1 MLGKIPA
8 ARLALIEKIA
18 TEASRSVAAPRRGLV
33 RDFVRGYFR
42 GVDEEDL
49 RSHPPRVLADAALAH
64 LDFGRRRT
72 GAQVLVDLAPAL
84 DATAPTA
91 GHRATL
97 RVVSPDMPFLVDSIG
112 IVFGQ
117 MNIAVHLIVHPVL
130 AARRDARGALR
141 AVGSDRRD
149 AALESWQLM
158 EIDRPRDAHQ
168 ARELERRVRAA
179 LEDVR
184 RAVADFRAML
194 ERIRAV
200 AHELGNARLPV
211 PQSHASEARALLSWM
226 HDGHFVFLGYRYYRL
241 KRGRSRDALVREG
254 GSGLGILRQPPAG
267 AERKNAPIVL
277 SGRLRQQ
284 ARAPELLVLTKAN
297 TPSTVHRGSY
307 LDYVGVKTFDGAGRV
322 TGEHRFL
329 GLWTSSAYHKPPAE
343 IPLLRRK
350 LEAVIAHFGLPEQSH
365 DAKSV
370 VNVVETFP
378 RDELFQ
384 TPAAELIPIV
394 RGIVNLYERHRVRLF
409 VRRDTYERFYSC
421 LVFVPRDRYNT
432 EVRERIERI
441 VKDRFRG
448 THVESQ
454 VQISDSTLARL
465 HLLVRTPQGARPVA
479 DVAAVEKAI
488 AAAAATWEDRLQQ
501 SLIERGV
508 GRDAVELAARYAR
521 LFPPA
526 YRADVEPAQALE
538 DIADLEILSVNP
550 AVPQLNLRAQSGKP
564 TGLRLRILQAGDPIS
579 ISDILPM
586 LENFGLRVVAEH
598 PYRVQTGVRTVWIQ
612 DFELETRDAR
622 RIDTARLEPLFNEAL
637 LATWRGEI
645 ENDGFNRLLLCAG
658 LSAREIV
665 VIRAYCR
672 YLVQTGLPF
681 SQAYMERVL
690 VAQAPITRQ
699 LVRLFETQFA
709 LGGKSREAAAER
721 IRAGIVRALDQ
732 VQSLDEDRILRA
744 YLSVIRATL
753 RTNYYQTLG
762 ATGAATVGQGG
773 SDRTGGAPKSW
784 LSFKLDPQAIP
795 ELPLP
800 RPRFEIFVYSPR
812 VEGVHLRMGL
822 VARGG
827 IRWSDRR
834 EDFRTEVLGLMK
846 AQNVKNTVIVPTGA
860 KGGFYPKRLPPGG
873 SREDI
878 QKEGI
883 ASYQTFIRGLLDVT
897 DNIVQGKTVTRP
909 GVIRRDGQDPYLV
922 VAADK
927 GTATFSDIA
936 NAISVEYGHW
946 LGDAFASGGS
956 AGYDHKGMGITARGA
971 WECVKRHFRELGVDI
986 QNEDFTCAGIGDMS
1000 GDVFGNGM
1008 LLSRHI
1014 RLVAAFDHRHVF
1026 LDPNPDAAAS
1036 FRERERLFQLP
1047 RSSWDDYS
1055 RRLISRGGGVWA
1067 RSAKSIP
1074 LSPEAQK
1081 LLDLHVAAA
1090 TPVEVLRA
1098 ILRMRVDLLW
1108 NGGIGTYVKA
1118 HDETNAEVRDRANDA
1133 IRADGREI
1141 RARVI
1146 GEGGNLG
1153 CTQRGRVEYARS
1165 GGPEG
1170 SGGRVNTDFIDNSAG
1185 VNTSDMEV
1193 NIKILLAEVARRGRL
1208 TRSARDKL
1216 LASMTEEVAQIV
1228 LHNNYLQS
1236 QALSVLEQKASERL
1250 TEYQGLIRA
1259 LERGGYLNRSI
1270 EFLPSDDE
1278 LLERRKQ
1285 GLGLTRPELAVVLAY
1300 SKIWLSN
1307 HLLDSDLPDDPYFAN
1322 EVQRYFPAPVRKRF
1336 PQDIRRHRLRREI
1349 VTTQTTNSLVNRMGP
1364 VFVTRAQEETGA
1376 DPAVIARA
1384 YSIAREIYAMRALWF
1399 DIEALDNKVSAAM
1412 QYRMFYRA
1420 ARLLRHTSYW
1430 LLRERGRN
1438 LHIENSVRELR
1449 PGVET
1454 LAERIDDV
1462 IGGMARQQH
1471 DAVFAELTGGGVPDK
1486 LARRIARLSL
1496 LEPALDIVALAQGEK
1511 MPVIDVARAYFEV
1524 GVALGL
1530 DWMHDEIDRLPVEG
1544 SWQASARASLRDS
1557 AMRMHRGLTLQVLR
1571 TETGGA
1577 TKARGV
1583 AGRLEAWS
1591 SRREGSLA
1599 SWRRT
1604 LAEMRAAGST
1614 DFATLTVGVDV
1625 VRGLASS

>member
-8 ARLALIEKIA
+8 ARLALIEKIV
-18 TEASRSVAAPRRGLV
+18 TEALRSVPAARRELIGE
-33 RDFVRGYFR
+33 FVRGYFR

-49 RSHPPRVLADAALAH
+49 RAHPPGVLARAALAH
-64 LDFGRRRT
+64 LEFGRQRT
-72 GAQVLVDLAPAL
+72 GSVVLVDLAPPL
-84 DATAPTA
+84 DTEASTAS
-91 GHRATL
+91 HRSLL

-117 MNIAVHLIVHPVL
+117 MNISVHLIVHPVL
-130 AARRDARGALR
+130 GVRRDRRGRLLS
-141 AVGSDRRD
+141 VSTDRRESQP
-149 AALESWQLM
+149 ESWQMM
-158 EIDRPRDAHQ
+158 EIDRPRDQPQ
-168 ARELERRVRAA
+168 ARDLERRVRNA

-184 RAVADFRAML
+184 RAVADFRPML
-194 ERIRAV
+194 ERIRQV
-200 AHELGNARLPV
+200 ANDLESARLPV
-211 PQSHASEARALLSWM
+211 PHSHASEARALLSWM

-241 KRGRSRDALVREG
+241 KRGRSRDALVRETA
-254 GSGLGILRQPPAG
+254 SGLGILRDEG
-267 AERKNAPIVL
+267 ASERRKNAPIVL
-277 SGRLRQQ
+277 TGHLRRQ

-307 LDYVGVKTFDGAGRV
+307 LDYVGVKTFDGHGNV

-350 LEAVIAHFGLPEQSH
+350 LEAVIAHFGLPPQSH

-394 RGIVNLYERHRVRLF
+394 RGIVNLYERRRIRLF
-409 VRRDTYERFYSC
+409 ARRDSYERFYSC

-441 VKDRFRG
+441 VRERFHG

-454 VQISDSTLARL
+454 VQISDSMLARL
-465 HLLVRTPQGARPVA
+465 HLLVRTPQGAKPVE
-479 DVAAVEKAI
+479 DVGAIEKEI

-501 SLIERGV
+501 ALIERGV
-508 GRDAVELAARYAR
+508 ERDAIELAARYAR

-526 YRADVEPAQALE
+526 YRVDVEPAQALD
-538 DIADLEILSVNP
+538 DIADLEALAVNP
-550 AVPQLNLRAQSGKP
+550 TVPQINLRNSPGRP
-564 TGLRLRILQAGDPIS
+564 GLRLRILRADEPIS

-598 PYRVQTGVRTVWIQ
+598 PYQVRTAARLVWIQ
-612 DFELETRDAR
+612 DFELEARDAR
-622 RIDTARLEPLFNEAL
+622 RVDTVKLEPLFKEAL
-637 LATWRGEI
+637 LATWRGEV
-645 ENDGFNRLLLCAG
+645 ENDGFNRLLLCVG
-658 LSAREIV
+658 LSARQIV
-665 VIRAYCR
+665 VVRAYCR

-690 VAQAPITRQ
+690 VGQAAITRQ
-699 LVRLFETQFA
+699 LVRLFETQFSPQ
-709 LGGKSREAAAER
+709 GKSREAAAER
-721 IRAGIVRALDQ
+721 IRAGIVRSLDK

-753 RTNYYQTLG
+753 RTNYYQTLQG
-762 ATGAATVGQGG
+762 TGG
-773 SDRTGGAPKSW
+773 SAAVPKSW
-784 LSFKLDPQAIP
+784 VSFKLDPQAIP

-800 RPRFEIFVYSPR
+800 RPKFEIFVYSPR
-812 VEGVHLRMGL
+812 VEGVHLRMGY

-846 AQNVKNTVIVPTGA
+846 AQNVKNTVIVPAGA
-860 KGGFYPKRLPPGG
+860 KGGFYPKRLPIGG

-897 DNIVQGKTVTRP
+897 DNIVNGKTVARP
-909 GVIRRDGQDPYLV
+909 GMVRRDGDDPYLV

-936 NAISVEYGHW
+936 NAISIEYGHW

-986 QNEDFTCAGIGDMS
+986 QNQEFTVAGVGDMS

-1008 LLSRHI
+1008 LLSKHI

-1036 FRERERLFQLP
+1036 FRERERLFKLP
-1047 RSSWDDYS
+1047 RSSWDDYK
-1055 RRLISRGGGVWA
+1055 RGVISRGGGVWP
-1067 RSAKSIP
+1067 RTAKSIP
-1074 LSPEAQK
+1074 LSSEAQK
-1081 LLDLHVAAA
+1081 LLDMAVPAA
-1090 TPVEVLRA
+1090 TPVDVLRA

-1118 HDETNAEVRDRANDA
+1118 HDESHAEVRDRANDA

-1153 CTQRGRVEYARS
+1153 CTQRGRVEYS
-1165 GGPEG
+1165 QLGGPEKT
-1170 SGGRVNTDFIDNSAG
+1170 GGRVNTDFIDNSAG

-1193 NIKILLAEVARRGRL
+1193 NIRILLSEMTRKGRL
-1208 TRSARDKL
+1208 TRAARDKL
-1216 LASMTEEVAQIV
+1216 LASMTGEVAEIV

-1250 TEYQGLIRA
+1250 SEYQSLIRA
-1259 LERGGYLNRSI
+1259 LERGGHLNRAI
-1270 EFLPSDDE
+1270 EFLPGDDE
-1278 LLERRKQ
+1278 ILERRKQ

-1336 PQDIRRHRLRREI
+1336 PRDIRRHRLRREI

-1364 VFVTRAQEETGA
+1364 VFVTRAQEETLA
-1376 DPAVIARA
+1376 DPAAIARA
-1384 YSIAREIYAMRALWF
+1384 YSIAREIFSMRALWF
-1399 DIEALDNKVSAAM
+1399 EIEALDNQVSASM

-1430 LLRERGRN
+1430 LLRERGRD
-1438 LHIENSVRELR
+1438 LHIENSVRELK

-1454 LAERIDDV
+1454 LADRIDSV
-1462 IGGMARQQH
+1462 ISGAAREQY
-1471 DAVFAELTGGGVPDK
+1471 DSVFNELASGGVPEK
-1486 LARRIARLSL
+1486 LARRIARLSV
-1496 LEPALDIVALAQGEK
+1496 LEPALDIVALAASEK
-1511 MPVIDVARAYFEV
+1511 SPVIDVARAYFEL

-1530 DWMHDEIDRLPVEG
+1530 DWMHDEIDRLPVDG
-1544 SWQASARASLRDS
+1544 SWQASARTGLRDA
-1557 AMRMHRGLTLQVLR
+1557 AMRAHRELTLQVWR
-1571 TETGGA
+1571 TRGAKRSAERLETWSS
-1577 TKARGV
+1577 ARG
-1583 AGRLEAWS
+1583 AQ
-1591 SRREGSLA
+1591 LA
-1599 SWRRT
+1599 SWKRT
-1604 LAEMRAAGST
+1604 LSEMRAVGTA
-1614 DFATLTVGVDV
+1614 DFATLTVGVDA
-1625 VRGLASS
+1625 VRGLTSS